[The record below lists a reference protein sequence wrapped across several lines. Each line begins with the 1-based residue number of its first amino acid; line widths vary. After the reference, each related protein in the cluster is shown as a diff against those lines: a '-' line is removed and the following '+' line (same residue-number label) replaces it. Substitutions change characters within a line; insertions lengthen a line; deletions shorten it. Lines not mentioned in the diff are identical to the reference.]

1 MTSADA
7 TPVGARRGSAVTPCP
22 SGVAR
27 LARAAG
33 PTAAALLG
41 LLAGCQVGPDF
52 KRPDPP
58 KADRYTANPL
68 QVESG
73 ATALRDQQIKLG
85 ATPERQWW
93 HLFQS
98 DSLDAVVERAL
109 QGNHTL
115 VEANATLAQARE
127 LAAAQAGSL
136 YPQLAMTAGA
146 GRQRYGA
153 EFLGPFPK
161 PPPFNYYALGP
172 TVSYALDYTGGTARS
187 VEQQYAL
194 AEYQRQQLNAAYLMV
209 SGNAIMQSL
218 RIALLRGEIST
229 VEAILEE
236 DRQNRQLVQVA
247 FQAGSVSRVDVVS
260 AESQLA
266 SDATLLPPLRQELAV
281 ARHALSLIMG
291 QLPADAAPPEIEL
304 SQVALPHDLPVSLP
318 SELVHQRPDILASEA
333 QLHAATAAVGV
344 AAANLYPHIVLS
356 GSLGL
361 QSTTLGTL
369 FAGGATAYGLT
380 GSLTAP
386 LFEGGTLRAQ
396 KRAAVDT
403 LRASTAR
410 YEETVLSAFGQ
421 VADALEA
428 LDHDA
433 ELLDAQAHAQ
443 DAAREN
449 VDLTRKSYNEGN
461 VGVLQVL
468 DAERLYQN
476 ARLGYVRAQAQ
487 RYMDTVQLFMALGGS
502 APGGQPPQD

>member
-1 MTSADA
+1 MS
-7 TPVGARRGSAVTPCP
+7 PRSN
-22 SGVAR
+22 
-27 LARAAG
+27 
-33 PTAAALLG
+33 ALLASALG
-41 LLAGCQVGPDF
+41 LSVVLAGCQVGPDF
-52 KRPDPP
+52 KRPDSP
-58 KADRYTANPL
+58 RVEQYTSRPL
-68 QVESG
+68 QLESG
-73 ATALRDQQIKLG
+73 TDQQIIPGTNL
-85 ATPERQWW
+85 EREWW

-98 DSLDAVVERAL
+98 QTLDTIVQRAL
-109 QGNHTL
+109 EKNRTL
-115 VEANATLAQARE
+115 VEAHATLAQAHE
-127 LAAAQAGSL
+127 LAEAQAGAL

-146 GRQRYGA
+146 GRQRYGSQ
-153 EFLGPFPK
+153 FLGPFPK

-209 SGNAIMQSL
+209 TGNAILESL
-218 RIALLRGEIST
+218 RIALLRGEIAT

-236 DRQNRQLVQVA
+236 DRQNTKLVQVA
-247 FQAGSVSRVDVVS
+247 FDAGSVSRVDVVS

-266 SDATLLPPLRQELAV
+266 SDATQLPPLHQDLSV
-281 ARHALSLIMG
+281 ARHSLSVILG
-291 QLPADAAPPEIEL
+291 QLPAAETPPELEL
-304 SQVALPHDLPVSLP
+304 SQVTLPRNLPVSLP
-318 SELVHQRPDILASEA
+318 SELVHRRPDILASEA

-344 AAANLYPHIVLS
+344 ATSNLYPHIVLT
-356 GSLGL
+356 GSVGL
-361 QSTTLGTL
+361 QSTTLGNW
-369 FAGGATAYGLT
+369 FEGGSTAYGAA

-396 KRAAVDT
+396 RRAAVDAMQ
-403 LRASTAR
+403 ASAAT
-410 YEETVLSAFGQ
+410 YEQTVLAAFGQ
-421 VADALEA
+421 VADSLEA

-433 ELLDAQAHAQ
+433 EQLEAQAHAQ

-487 RYMDTVQLFMALGGS
+487 RYMDTVQLFMALGG
-502 APGGQPPQD
+502 AGP